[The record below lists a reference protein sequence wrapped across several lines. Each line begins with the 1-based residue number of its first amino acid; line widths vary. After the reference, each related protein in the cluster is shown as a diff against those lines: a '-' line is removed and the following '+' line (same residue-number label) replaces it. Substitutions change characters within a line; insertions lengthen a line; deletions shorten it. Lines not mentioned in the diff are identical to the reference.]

1 MSLFKSL
8 FCGAA
13 LIAASLAAPASA
25 NAQTLGVTMTEPGQ
39 GKKSQNTVLG
49 LNKSTVVELSSPA
62 ADVVITNPQIAD
74 AAVQT
79 SRRIIFRGVNIGQT
93 NAFVFD
99 RNGNQLL
106 NLEIRVEPDV
116 SALEDMIRR
125 YVPDA
130 RVNVEA
136 VNDGLII
143 DGVVDSLSQ
152 SDQVMRLASAFLG
165 GGSNTAGGG
174 SGGAGGGLS
183 GAAASIAAS
192 GGGGSGGGSEG
203 PTIVNLMSIAAKD
216 QVMLEVRIVEMQR
229 NVVKQ
234 LGIDLAGD
242 IGAGDF
248 AGLVEKQLFDDVAG
262 DGIDGI
268 VNTGTTT
275 LAPGLPKTVSNSFTS
290 ANAFNIAGTDLGGLT
305 YNIGVNNFDG
315 EDLQSSVGLAIDALE
330 RIGVVKTLAEPN
342 ITAVSGESAK
352 FLAGGE
358 FPVPTGQ
365 DNTGRITIEFKPF
378 GIGLGFTPV
387 VLSEGNISMKIST
400 EVSELTNQGAF
411 QGQTVAGVDGD
422 GNVITA
428 STITIPAL
436 TVRRAES
443 TVELPSG
450 ASMMMAGLIS
460 TKTKQSLDQTPGV
473 KKLPILGALFQ
484 SRDFVNE
491 ETELVVI
498 VTPYLVDPTQ
508 KKKLRTPADGFATS
522 SDLKTVFFG
531 KLNAMYG
538 EPGTEVDS
546 ESYRAPV
553 GFIEE

>member
-1 MSLFKSL
+1 MTLFNRL
-8 FCGAA
+8 LCGAA
-13 LIAASLAAPASA
+13 LVAACVATPLSASG
-25 NAQTLGVTMTEPGQ
+25 QTLGVSVTEPGQ
-39 GKKSQNTVLG
+39 SKKSQNTILG
-49 LNKSTVVELSSPA
+49 LNKSTVIELDAPA

-79 SRRIIFRGVNIGQT
+79 ARRIIFRGVNIGQT

-99 RNGNQLL
+99 RNGKQLL
-106 NLEIRVEPDV
+106 NLEIRVEPDI
-116 SALEDMIRR
+116 SALEEMIRR

-130 RVNVEA
+130 RVNVAA
-136 VNDGLII
+136 VNDGLVI

-152 SDQVMRLASAFLG
+152 SDQVMRLANAFLG
-165 GGSNTAGGG
+165 SGGSNTAAG
-174 SGGAGGGLS
+174 GGGLS
-183 GAAASIAAS
+183 SAVASAGA
-192 GGGGSGGGSEG
+192 GGGGSEG
-203 PTIVNLMSIAAKD
+203 PTIVNLMTIAAKD

-234 LGIDLAGD
+234 LGINLAGD

-248 AGLVEKQLFDDVAG
+248 ASLVRRQLYDAQGLPILNQFG
-262 DGIDGI
+262 DE
-268 VNTGTTT
+268 VSA
-275 LAPGLPKTVSNSFTS
+275 LQPGLPASVSNTFTS
-290 ANAFNIAGTDLGGLT
+290 ANSYNIAGTDLGGLT
-305 YNIGVNNFDG
+305 YNLGFNNYNG
-315 EDLQSSVGLAIDALE
+315 EDPQSAVGVAIDALE

-342 ITAVSGESAK
+342 LTAVSGESAK

-365 DNTGRITIEFKPF
+365 DNNGRITIEFKPF
-378 GIGLGFTPV
+378 GVGLGFTPV

-411 QGQTVAGVDGD
+411 QGQSVAGVDD
-422 GNVITA
+422 QGNVITA

-443 TVELPSG
+443 TIELPSG
-450 ASMMMAGLIS
+450 ASMMMAGLIQS
-460 TKTKQSLDQTPGV
+460 KSKQSLDQTPGI
-473 KKLPILGALFQ
+473 KKLPVLGALFQ
-484 SRDFVNE
+484 SRDYVNE

-508 KKKLRTPADGFATS
+508 KKKLRTPADGFANAT
-522 SDLKTVFFG
+522 DLKTVLFG

-538 EPGTEVDS
+538 ESGSEVDG

>member
-1 MSLFKSL
+1 MTLFKSL
-8 FCGAA
+8 ICSAA
-13 LIAASLAAPASA
+13 FAAACIATPLAATGQA
-25 NAQTLGVTMTEPGQ
+25 LGTSMTEPGQ
-39 GKKSQNTVLG
+39 GNKTQHTVLG
-49 LNKSTVVELSSPA
+49 LNKSTVIELSAAA
-62 ADVVITNPQIAD
+62 ADVVITNPAIAD
-74 AAVQT
+74 AVVQT
-79 SRRIIFRGVNIGQT
+79 SRRIIFRGVDIGQT

-99 RNGNQLL
+99 SKGRQIL

-116 SALEDMIRR
+116 TALEDMIRR

-130 RVNVEA
+130 RVTIEA
-136 VNDGLII
+136 VNDGLVIS
-143 DGVVDSLSQ
+143 GVVDSLSQ
-152 SDQVMRLASAFLG
+152 SDQVLRLAKAFMG
-165 GGSNTAGGG
+165 GGS
-174 SGGAGGGLS
+174 
-183 GAAASIAAS
+183 S
-192 GGGGSGGGSEG
+192 GGGGGGALSNAVASAGGSAAGGSDG
-203 PTIVNLMSIAAKD
+203 PTIVNLMSISAKD

-229 NVVKQ
+229 NIVKQ
-234 LGIDLAGD
+234 LGINLAGD

-248 AGLVEKQLFDDVAG
+248 AGLVEKQLFQDIVG
-262 DGIDGI
+262 DGISGI
-268 VNTGTTT
+268 VDTGTTT
-275 LAPGLPKTVSNSFTS
+275 LAPGLPKAVSNSFTS
-290 ANAFNIAGTDLGGLT
+290 ANGFNIAGSDLGGLT
-305 YNIGVNNFDG
+305 YNVGVNNFDG
-315 EDLQSSVGLAIDALE
+315 QDSQSSVGLAIDALE

-378 GIGLGFTPV
+378 GVGLGFTPV
-387 VLSEGNISMKIST
+387 VLSEGNISLKVST

-411 QGQTVAGVDGD
+411 QGQTVAGVDND

-436 TVRRAES
+436 SVRRAES

-450 ASMMMAGLIS
+450 ASMMMAGLIQTRS
-460 TKTKQSLDQTPGV
+460 KQSLDQTPGI
-473 KKLPILGALFQ
+473 KKLPVLGALFQ

-491 ETELVVI
+491 ETELVII

-508 KKKLRTPADGFATS
+508 KKKLRTPADGFANPT
-522 SDLKTVFFG
+522 DLKTVFFG

-546 ESYRAPV
+546 ANYRAPV